1 MIRKKVA
8 NLFGASA
15 LPALVVGALML
26 LSPFGATAQRG
37 GGHGGG
43 GGGRSAGGGFRGGGA
58 VGGGFRGGGAVGGY
72 GGGYYGGFR
81 GGYYGGWGL
90 GLGFGYPYGYGYPYY
105 GGYGYDPYA
114 YGYDPYSYGGYD
126 TTPAPP
132 VNAPQYGY
140 PQGQPYPQ
148 GQYPQGQAYLQ
159 QQPYPPQY
167 QQRYPPQTQPQQP
180 QQPQI
185 QPQSAPAPNQGQVF
199 YLIAF
204 SDHTIQAATAYKVDG
219 DQIHWIGRD
228 GAEKQAPLSTVDVR
242 FSKQINRDRQV
253 DFEIP

>member
-1 MIRKKVA
+1 
-8 NLFGASA
+8 
-15 LPALVVGALML
+15 
-26 LSPFGATAQRG
+26 
-37 GGHGGG
+37 
-43 GGGRSAGGGFRGGGA
+43 
-58 VGGGFRGGGAVGGY
+58 VGGY

-90 GLGFGYPYGYGYPYY
+90 GLGYGYPYYGYGYPYY
-105 GGYGYDPYA
+105 GGYGYDPYS
-114 YGYDPYSYGGYD
+114 YSGYD

-148 GQYPQGQAYLQ
+148 GQYPQGQAYPQ

-180 QQPQI
+180 QI
-185 QPQSAPAPNQGQVF
+185 QLQSAPAPNQGQGF

-253 DFEIP
+253 DFQIP